1 MSLPYNPR
9 MPWHLR
15 PATAADADA
24 AVPLIYSSGPAAFD
38 FVFSVPDRSSA
49 LDFLRH
55 AFLDGAGEFGFRNHV
70 VAEHDGAVGAV
81 GAAWGHTSNL
91 GFAFAAARQ
100 ILACYGPLV
109 APGVI
114 LRGLRIESV
123 IPPPSRGL
131 HYLAHLG
138 VQPAIRGQGGGGAL
152 IEHLL
157 AKGRAQGRPVAALD
171 VAATNPRAQSLYERL
186 GFQVTRERVSHL
198 TNAQATVS
206 NHRRMELLLRDRR
219 D

>member
-1 MSLPYNPR
+1 
-9 MPWHLR
+9 MPWQFR

-38 FVFSVPDRSSA
+38 FVFSVPGRASA

-70 VAEHDGAVGAV
+70 VAEHNGAVVAT
-81 GAAWGHTSNL
+81 GAAWGHRSNP
-91 GFAFAAARQ
+91 GFALAAARQ
-100 ILACYGPLV
+100 ILTCYGPLV
-109 APGVI
+109 APRVI

-138 VQPAIRGQGGGGAL
+138 VQPELRGQGAGGAL

-157 AKGRAQGRPVAALD
+157 AQGRAQGRAVAALD

-186 GFQVTRERVSHL
+186 GFQVTRERISHL
-198 TNAQATVS
+198 ANAQASVS
-206 NHRRMELLLRDRR
+206 SHRRMELPLRDTR

>member
-1 MSLPYNPR
+1 MIGSP
-9 MPWHLR
+9 
-15 PATAADADA
+15 DA
-24 AVPLIYSSGPAAFD
+24 A
-38 FVFSVPDRSSA
+38 
-49 LDFLRH
+49 
-55 AFLDGAGEFGFRNHV
+55 GAV
-70 VAEHDGAVGAV
+70 VAA
-81 GAAWGHTSNL
+81 GAAWGHRSNP
-91 GFAFAAARQ
+91 GFALAVARQ

-109 APGVI
+109 AAGVI

-138 VQPAIRGQGGGGAL
+138 VQPALRGQGVGGAL

-157 AKGRAQGRPVAALD
+157 AQARAQGRAVAALD

-186 GFQVTRERVSHL
+186 GFQVTRERVSRL
-198 TNAQATVS
+198 ANAQARVS
-206 NHRRMELLLRDRR
+206 NHRRMELSLRDRR